1 MSDWLTNNSG
11 GSGNPGVAFDDIG
24 AKVKGTIAAE
34 PRQVDTQ
41 YGERL
46 VIELIA
52 ADGCTATAGENRAPI
67 TAGDE
72 ITLWV
77 KPGAMAR
84 AIKEAIDNADAKGL
98 EEGATIAVQY
108 TGDGEKKPGKNPP
121 KLYKAAYER
130 PKAAVPVGDDLL

>member
-1 MSDWLTNNSG
+1 MSDWLSSNSG

-24 AKVKGTIAAE
+24 AKIKGTIVGE

-52 ADGCTATAGENRAPI
+52 ADGSTATAGEHRTPI
-67 TAGDE
+67 AAGDE
-72 ITLWV
+72 VTLWV

-84 AIKEAIDNADAKGL
+84 AIKDALVKANAPGL
-98 EEGATIAVQY
+98 EDGATLAVAY
-108 TGDGEKKPGKNPP
+108 SADGERKPGKNPP
-121 KLYKAAYER
+121 KLYVAAYER
-130 PKAAVPVGDDLL
+130 PKAAVAVGDDLL